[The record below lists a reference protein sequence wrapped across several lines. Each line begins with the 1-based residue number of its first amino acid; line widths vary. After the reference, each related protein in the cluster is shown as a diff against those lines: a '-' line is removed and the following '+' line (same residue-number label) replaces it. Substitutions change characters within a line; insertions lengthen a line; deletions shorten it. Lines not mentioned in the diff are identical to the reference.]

1 MRENKSL
8 EFKEDISATFLKTV
22 SAFANYGEGVIMFGI
37 TDDGTVVGT
46 KDPLDACLRIENM
59 INDNIDPHPDFTI
72 EIDEKIK
79 VVKLTV
85 EEGANKPYLYK
96 GKAYKRNDSSTI
108 AVDRFEL
115 GRLVLSGSNISYD
128 STPSKYKDL
137 TFNYLAAKFK
147 SVLKITDINPDIMKT
162 LALYDD
168 KNGYSIAGELFAD
181 NNSFKGID
189 IAKFGEDINIINE
202 RIDLSNSSILKQ
214 FDEAVII
221 YKRYYQYEIIDSAY
235 RKKVEQIPEEAFRE
249 AIANAL
255 VHRDWDIA
263 SSIKI
268 SMFNDRI
275 EIISPGTLPSQVK
288 EKDYLSGNVSYLKN
302 PIIGN
307 IFFRLHIIENF
318 GTGIARIKKSYE
330 NSIKEPIF
338 EISENSVKIILP
350 VISDSKDMHDEEKRK
365 IIDLLKNKTLSSTE
379 IGVLS
384 AISKT
389 KTVSILNELLAN
401 GSIVKLGN
409 GRSTKY
415 TSRN

>member
-8 EFKEDISATFLKTV
+8 EIKEDISATFLKTV

-37 TDDGTVVGT
+37 ADDGTVVGM

-85 EEGANKPYLYK
+85 EEGVNKPYLYK

-147 SVLKITDINPDIMKT
+147 SVLKITDINLDIMKT

-189 IAKFGEDINIINE
+189 KVDNHYENIERPLVVQVEHEKHVTNLITNLYDLARKQNEVATKIFLEKLINE
-202 RIDLSNSSILKQ
+202 Q
-214 FDEAVII
+214 
-221 YKRYYQYEIIDSAY
+221 
-235 RKKVEQIPEEAFRE
+235 VE
-249 AIANAL
+249 
-255 VHRDWDIA
+255 
-263 SSIKI
+263 
-268 SMFNDRI
+268 
-275 EIISPGTLPSQVK
+275 
-288 EKDYLSGNVSYLKN
+288 
-302 PIIGN
+302 
-307 IFFRLHIIENF
+307 
-318 GTGIARIKKSYE
+318 
-330 NSIKEPIF
+330 
-338 EISENSVKIILP
+338 
-350 VISDSKDMHDEEKRK
+350 EEKRSR
-365 IIDLLKNKTLSSTE
+365 DLLKQYEFVKDCKP
-379 IGVLS
+379 
-384 AISKT
+384 A
-389 KTVSILNELLAN
+389 LLDMDKSLA
-401 GSIVKLGN
+401 
-409 GRSTKY
+409 
-415 TSRN
+415 SRE